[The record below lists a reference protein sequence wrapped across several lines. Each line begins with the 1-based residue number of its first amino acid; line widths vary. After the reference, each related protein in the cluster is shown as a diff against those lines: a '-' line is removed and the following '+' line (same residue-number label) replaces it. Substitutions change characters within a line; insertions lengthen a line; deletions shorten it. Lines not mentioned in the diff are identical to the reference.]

1 MFDTVVKECI
11 KLVKIEYQ
19 MGELKKQKSE
29 NNNHITLENKMYAK
43 NDILEK

>member
-1 MFDTVVKECI
+1 
-11 KLVKIEYQ
+11 

-43 NDILEK
+43 NDMLEKQIKRIKKQKD